1 MKQFLDLMKR
11 AIDEGSVRDNRTGIS
26 DSFVPG
32 DMMKFDLAQGFPI
45 MTTRR
50 AAWKSSVGEMI
61 AFIGAKK
68 NAADF
73 RALKCKFWDK
83 NANSDGVDPQGN
95 TVPNAWLTNPL
106 RKGEDDLGNLYGHQW
121 RFQTKD
127 DGTNFDQFADAI
139 RQIQETPNSRRIVVS
154 GWMPQNF
161 NQMALPPCHVLHQWM
176 VDVKKKEL
184 HLNMFIRSNDLFL
197 GAPANIIEY
206 AWLLEV
212 VAHATGYTPRWFT
225 YFVGDAHVYS
235 DAVDAAQEQ
244 MQREPLA
251 LPKLKILKPYDG
263 SVSVMEW
270 LENLHPDDFD
280 MDCYIHHPPLN
291 SPMPAMAV

>member
-1 MKQFLDLMKR
+1 MKQYLELMKR
-11 AIDEGSVRDNRTGIS
+11 AITEGSVRDNRTGIS

-45 MTTRR
+45 ITTRK

-61 AFIGAKK
+61 GFIGAKT

-83 NANSDGVDPQGN
+83 NANDPGL
-95 TVPNAWLTNPL
+95 PGHENAWLSNPL
-106 RKGEDDLGNLYGHQW
+106 RKGTDDLGNVYGHIW
-121 RFQTKD
+121 RHQLKD

-154 GWMPQNF
+154 GWMPHQF
-161 NQMALPPCHVLHQWM
+161 NQMALPPCHVLHQWI

-212 VAHATGYTPRWFT
+212 VAHATGFTPRWFT
-225 YFVGDAHVYS
+225 YFVGDAHCYS
-235 DAVDAAQEQ
+235 DAVEAAQEQ
-244 MQREPLA
+244 MQREPLT
-251 LPKLKILKPYDG
+251 LPRLKILKPYDG

-270 LENLHPDDFD
+270 LENLHPDDFE
-280 MDCYIHHPPLN
+280 MEGYIHHPPLTAQ
-291 SPMPAMAV
+291 MPKMAV